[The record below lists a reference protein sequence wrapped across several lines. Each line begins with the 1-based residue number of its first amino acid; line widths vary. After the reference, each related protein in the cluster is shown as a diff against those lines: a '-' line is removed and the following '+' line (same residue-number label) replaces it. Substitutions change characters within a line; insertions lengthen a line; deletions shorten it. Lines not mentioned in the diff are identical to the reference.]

1 MNNCISWV
9 GSAQT
14 FIDEPS
20 VVQYKH
26 INLGRLGGNS
36 KTGQNKN
43 EDGCLIW
50 WSLEQ
55 NWEFIMLLD
64 AHSSDDSAKLIT
76 HYIMEARFDFLRI
89 LELPVQQS
97 FQLIKEKLLH
107 IFNSNTFLT
116 DCKNIKGESSCLIV
130 LRKEKYIWWF
140 SVGDCLLYYFHPD
153 LIRLGQFQLNQ
164 RQFFEWIGQMNT
176 FNQEVPCYSTGV
188 RELRKGENH
197 IFLCTD
203 GLIECPHAPFAHPER
218 IFNLF
223 SESAQQDTEIIL
235 SMLET
240 LQSKEVK
247 DSTTI
252 ISWKV
257 LNSKNA
263 SMPSDELN

>member
-1 MNNCISWV
+1 M
-9 GSAQT
+9 
-14 FIDEPS
+14 
-20 VVQYKH
+20 
-26 INLGRLGGNS
+26 
-36 KTGQNKN
+36 
-43 EDGCLIW
+43 
-50 WSLEQ
+50 
-55 NWEFIMLLD
+55 
-64 AHSSDDSAKLIT
+64 
-76 HYIMEARFDFLRI
+76 
-89 LELPVQQS
+89 
-97 FQLIKEKLLH
+97 
-107 IFNSNTFLT
+107 
-116 DCKNIKGESSCLIV
+116 
-130 LRKEKYIWWF
+130 
-140 SVGDCLLYYFHPD
+140 
-153 LIRLGQFQLNQ
+153 NQ

-257 LNSKNA
+257 LNSKNV